1 MHHDCLRKGP
11 VFDLWR
17 QNNNGRQSALCRR
30 RDRLTLRKKPGQ
42 IGRSLFCLHIFTELR
57 RFTGIILMRCRSRLV
72 RTGQSGGGRLISP
85 AVAVAFMLG
94 MSVISVM
101 TPTTAHAQ
109 FAGPPPPTNPTP
121 TPGSVNAAEASGA
134 TVANLG
140 SSFLERLGNQA
151 SHGFGNTLRNN
162 PGGGGASEATDTPL
176 RFRSWGE
183 FYGIST
189 HDSAQGVFV
198 GDHRQTTGGV
208 AGFGVMLAPGVNVGL
223 SIDQSRTGIDVPL
236 ALQSAS
242 LDLTQFG
249 FNASIDK
256 GPWTWAMAVVHGV
269 GQIDSRRD
277 TGFGLATAGYT
288 GQVDGALTELSY
300 YWNLDQSR
308 IVPKA
313 GLEYVRASTG
323 AFAETGGLDPVTASG
338 TTIERARILLGAEVG
353 HYWVFDRKILDLSA
367 YGKFVDNFSQS
378 FGSLLVSLGPESI
391 TLQGIGESQ
400 YGADVGAAASLSLT
414 DRWRLY
420 ANYDGKFRA
429 AMQSHQGTLGVEYK
443 W

>member
-1 MHHDCLRKGP
+1 MRGPSSAWRTGKTGGSRK
-11 VFDLWR
+11 VFSALAVALLL
-17 QNNNGRQSALCRR
+17 GLAVTIVLAPASAYAQSA
-30 RDRLTLRKKPGQ
+30 
-42 IGRSLFCLHIFTELR
+42 
-57 RFTGIILMRCRSRLV
+57 
-72 RTGQSGGGRLISP
+72 SP
-85 AVAVAFMLG
+85 
-94 MSVISVM
+94 S
-101 TPTTAHAQ
+101 
-109 FAGPPPPTNPTP
+109 PTP
-121 TPGSVNAAEASGA
+121 TPTPTPSPTPMPSPTAMNSTQASGA
-134 TVANLG
+134 TIANLG

-176 RFRSWGE
+176 RFRAWGE
-183 FYGIST
+183 AYGIST
-189 HDSAQGVFV
+189 NDSAQGVFV
-198 GDHRQTTGGV
+198 GDHRKTAGGV
-208 AGFGVMLAPGVNVGL
+208 VGLGATLAPGVNVGL

-249 FNASIDK
+249 FNASVDK

-277 TGFGLATAGYT
+277 TGFGTATAGYT

-300 YWNLDQSR
+300 YWYLDQSR

-313 GLEYVRASTG
+313 GFEYVRASTG
-323 AFAETGGLDPVTASG
+323 GFAETGGLDPLTATG
-338 TTIERARILLGAEVG
+338 TTIERSRILLGAEIG
-353 HYWVFDRKILDLSA
+353 HYWIFDQKILDVSA
-367 YGKFVDNFSQS
+367 YGKFVDNVYQN
-378 FGSLLVSLGPESI
+378 FGSIMVSLGPESI

-414 DRWRLY
+414 DRVRFY
-420 ANYDGKFRA
+420 MNYDGKFRA